1 MSIQKHTYNAQG
13 DAIYGETANINY
25 FLTTP
30 LAPDT
35 AEGVINQQSEVKAY
49 TRRRYKGDDSKAN
62 GRAHSR
68 VFLYDPGRRNGAAT
82 PGQNFI
88 LDDKTEK
95 RQFTF
100 TGPFLRLHSFL
111 VGDASK
117 DLTVYSP
124 SAS

>member
-49 TRRRYKGDDSKAN
+49 TAILELEGELFKVIKRGPIIPDL
-62 GRAHSR
+62 
-68 VFLYDPGRRNGAAT
+68 VFRFFKIKYRGLVTLLWVAT
-82 PGQNFI
+82 PSLMLKAQVSIPARELLLFI
-88 LDDKTEK
+88 
-95 RQFTF
+95 
-100 TGPFLRLHSFL
+100 SFPKARRML
-111 VGDASK
+111 G
-117 DLTVYSP
+117 
-124 SAS
+124 